1 MTSLKKKFLFLLP
14 LLLLGISCQTLNQLR
29 QGDPLV
35 LLTSTQTFTIPAS
48 QTAAPTNTP
57 SPSATPTPTETLVP
71 TAIASATPTLLVTP
85 SAQQLEIFD
94 EIWQIVRDEYLYPG
108 FNGLD
113 WNAIKAE
120 YRPRIEAGLTAE
132 EFYLAMDEMI
142 SRLGDDHS
150 IFLDPEA
157 VREEDAIY
165 AGSSDYVGIGVLV
178 SAVPERDRAVIVSV
192 FPKSPA
198 SDAGLQPRDN
208 ILMVDG
214 EKILDQDGFL
224 RDIVRGTEGT
234 QVTLTVQSPG
244 QNPRQVH
251 MSRRRISGAVPV
263 PNEVITMPSGKRIG
277 YLLLVTFND
286 GTITDQVGEKLRQM
300 TEQAP
305 LDGLIIDNRQNNGGA
320 DTVLRGVLGYFTSG
334 SLGDFVSRETE
345 RNLHVD
351 IQNVNGSDQI
361 PLVVLIGPA
370 TASYGEIFSGIL
382 KDIGRAFL
390 IGETTDGNVETL
402 WGYDF
407 DDGSRAW
414 LAHEVFRPTNHPD
427 ENWEETGIIPDQTII
442 AGWDEYS
449 LGNDPVIHA
458 ALEHLDK

>member
-1 MTSLKKKFLFLLP
+1 
-14 LLLLGISCQTLNQLR
+14 
-29 QGDPLV
+29 
-35 LLTSTQTFTIPAS
+35 
-48 QTAAPTNTP
+48 
-57 SPSATPTPTETLVP
+57 
-71 TAIASATPTLLVTP
+71 
-85 SAQQLEIFD
+85 
-94 EIWQIVRDEYLYPG
+94 
-108 FNGLD
+108 
-113 WNAIKAE
+113 
-120 YRPRIEAGLTAE
+120 
-132 EFYLAMDEMI
+132 
-142 SRLGDDHS
+142 
-150 IFLDPEA
+150 
-157 VREEDAIY
+157 
-165 AGSSDYVGIGVLV
+165 
-178 SAVPERDRAVIVSV
+178 
-192 FPKSPA
+192 
-198 SDAGLQPRDN
+198 
-208 ILMVDG
+208 
-214 EKILDQDGFL
+214 
-224 RDIVRGTEGT
+224 
-234 QVTLTVQSPG
+234 
-244 QNPRQVH
+244 
-251 MSRRRISGAVPV
+251 
-263 PNEVITMPSGKRIG
+263 MPSGKRIG

-449 LGNDPVIHA
+449 FGNDPVIHA